1 MIMRSRKSRRWIIAG
16 VVVLTLIGFGIAV
29 VARSRATR
37 AQQYLC
43 WDAPSTGSPAK
54 YVVSFD
60 DRTREELTGECVRV
74 PAALTSGEHVAVVR
88 AIDAFGQ
95 LSPPAS
101 IRFVV
106 P

>member
-1 MIMRSRKSRRWIIAG
+1 M
-16 VVVLTLIGFGIAV
+16 
-29 VARSRATR
+29 
-37 AQQYLC
+37 
-43 WDAPSTGSPAK
+43 
-54 YVVSFD
+54 
-60 DRTREELTGECVRV
+60 RV